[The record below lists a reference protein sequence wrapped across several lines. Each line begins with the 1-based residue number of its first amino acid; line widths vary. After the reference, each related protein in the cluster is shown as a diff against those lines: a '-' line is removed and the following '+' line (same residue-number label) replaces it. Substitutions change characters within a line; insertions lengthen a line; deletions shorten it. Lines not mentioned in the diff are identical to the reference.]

1 MAFKSE
7 YIVKKRDQIP
17 CSSKSFVRIYNRSL
31 HTTAAFK
38 QRTSNVSEPLK
49 LLICLD
55 ETKFFTLNE
64 TICPRICSK
73 SRLKNA
79 KRPLPANVR
88 RSETSLINLPIGCMG
103 DHQQNVFKFCSD
115 GIHGSATKKK
125 FICRGGGVVIIYY
138 GTYPSNPTSPRLPH
152 PALIQRCMS
161 SVSTIKS
168 RT

>member
-17 CSSKSFVRIYNRSL
+17 CSSKSFV
-31 HTTAAFK
+31 FK

-55 ETKFFTLNE
+55 ATKFFTLNE

-79 KRPLPANVR
+79 KSPLPANVR

-103 DHQQNVFKFCSD
+103 DHQQNFFKFCSD

-125 FICRGGGVVIIYY
+125 IHI
-138 GTYPSNPTSPRLPH
+138 
-152 PALIQRCMS
+152 
-161 SVSTIKS
+161 
-168 RT
+168 